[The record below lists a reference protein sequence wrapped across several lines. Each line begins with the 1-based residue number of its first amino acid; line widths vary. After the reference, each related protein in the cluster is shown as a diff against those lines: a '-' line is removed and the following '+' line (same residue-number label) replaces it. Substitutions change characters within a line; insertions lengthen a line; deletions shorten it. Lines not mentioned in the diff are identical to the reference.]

1 MEYFSWRMCGAPFI
15 LLAQEA
21 ENSPPLL
28 VTLLPMVLMF
38 AAAYFILMRPERRR
52 RAEHEKL
59 LNNLKKNDRVIFGGG
74 IYGTV
79 VNVQKGTND
88 VTIRVDDSSST
99 RLRVVRQAITRIVT
113 GEEEDAEI
121 N

>member
-1 MEYFSWRMCGAPFI
+1 MEHFFWLKSGNLFV
-15 LLAQEA
+15 LLAEQA
-21 ENSPPLL
+21 KTSPSLF
-28 VTLLPMVLMF
+28 VTLIPMVLMF

-52 RAEHEKL
+52 RSEHETML
-59 LNNLKKNDRVIFGGG
+59 GNLKKNDRVLFGGG

-88 VTIRVDDSSST
+88 VTIRVDDSSNT

-113 GEEEDAEI
+113 GEEEHAET